1 VTFARFNSQFPTT
14 MFNRFVFFLSP
25 RVVDMDSYLPLG
37 MELKRHI
44 PSADIRFI
52 TFGSQNFEFIKK
64 NTTLMKGIEQA
75 GTLHYLGSSG
85 GVVSR
90 ALRRIS
96 AFLSISALILRGNVV
111 LFHGRQ
117 FTSFPYN
124 IWYLLARLTG
134 SRGIVLARVRLT
146 DSGLHERYKERFAS
160 LSRGRKSIIAR
171 VFGRD
176 ADGLIHYHERQSL
189 YLQSLYRYGDIGTV
203 PTLCMGMPNMYPAWR
218 DLVKQEA
225 RSLAHKLRVDG
236 VSGGLIY
243 AVIATKSFSSTA
255 LRTLSSVD
263 ETFVQLLDCL
273 ERLRPDAT
281 ILIRLHPLA
290 LGERYIADALA
301 TRDANRIQITFAH
314 PEVLALVC
322 SRLFINAPTNVC
334 YTTVEAKFI
343 DVSDYTPE
351 DIVLRNS
358 RSFADGHNVLW
369 VDPRST
375 YFNEA
380 MDVALQD
387 EIWTTNPE
395 LDSVSKVLY
404 GEPPVRLGNLLEW
417 IKATSLS

>member
-1 VTFARFNSQFPTT
+1 
-14 MFNRFVFFLSP
+14 
-25 RVVDMDSYLPLG
+25 
-37 MELKRHI
+37 
-44 PSADIRFI
+44 
-52 TFGSQNFEFIKK
+52 
-64 NTTLMKGIEQA
+64 
-75 GTLHYLGSSG
+75 
-85 GVVSR
+85 
-90 ALRRIS
+90 
-96 AFLSISALILRGNVV
+96 
-111 LFHGRQ
+111 
-117 FTSFPYN
+117 
-124 IWYLLARLTG
+124 
-134 SRGIVLARVRLT
+134 
-146 DSGLHERYKERFAS
+146 
-160 LSRGRKSIIAR
+160 
-171 VFGRD
+171 
-176 ADGLIHYHERQSL
+176 
-189 YLQSLYRYGDIGTV
+189 
-203 PTLCMGMPNMYPAWR
+203 MYPAWR